1 MSRLDGSVRTQVK
14 KAIDKVSQNRAAHFG
29 GGLGEPLANRQCRD
43 LSGLYK
49 IKLRS
54 IGIRVVYALME
65 VDGVMLIVVGHKRQK
80 VVYQLLKIT
89 KKDPGYMNLYPRT
102 LKTQLSRRRCFT

>member
-1 MSRLDGSVRTQVK
+1 MATWKVNYLPEALKEMSRLDGSVRVQVK
-14 KAIDKVSQNRAAHFG
+14 KAIDKVAQNPTSHFDG
-29 GGLGEPLANRQCRD
+29 GHGEPLANRQRAD

-65 VDGVMLIVVGHKRQK
+65 VDGVMLIVVVGARANNE
-80 VVYQLLKIT
+80 VYE
-89 KKDPGYMNLYPRT
+89 DAA
-102 LKTQLSRRRCFT
+102 SRREKYDL

>member
-1 MSRLDGSVRTQVK
+1 MATWKVNYLPEALKEMSRLDNSVRAQIK
-14 KAIDKVSQNRAAHFG
+14 KAIDKVAKNPTAHFD
-29 GGLGEPLANRQCRD
+29 GGLGEPLANRQGRD

-65 VDGVMLIVVGHKRQK
+65 IDGVMLVVVVGARADN
-80 VVYQLLKIT
+80 VVYDDAAI
-89 KKDPGYMNLYPRT
+89 
-102 LKTQLSRRRCFT
+102 RREKYDL

>member
-1 MSRLDGSVRTQVK
+1 MATWKVNYLPEALKEMSRLDNSVRAQVK
-14 KAIDKVSQNRAAHFG
+14 KAIDKVAKNPMPHFD
-29 GGLGEPLANRQCRD
+29 GGLGEPLANRQGHD

-65 VDGVMLIVVGHKRQK
+65 IDGVMLVVVVGARADNE
-80 VVYQLLKIT
+80 VYDDAAI
-89 KKDPGYMNLYPRT
+89 
-102 LKTQLSRRRCFT
+102 RREKYDL